1 MMKHTYRVLAYLIA
15 AGVALQAA
23 FIAFTV
29 FGIIHDVDQGEVV
42 SQSYEPNAG
51 ASLHGITGM
60 TVIPSLAIIFLIV
73 SFFSR
78 IPRGVTWAGV
88 VLGVV
93 LLQVTFAFVAF
104 GAELVGLLHG
114 FNALVLFTVALYAG
128 LRVTRATRSAADA
141 ATARTE
147 STRVQAAAS

>member
-1 MMKHTYRVLAYLIA
+1 MKSTYRILAYLIA

-23 FIAFTV
+23 FIAFAV
-29 FGIIHDVDQGEVV
+29 FGIIHDVDQGAVV

-60 TVIPSLAIIFLIV
+60 MVIPSLAIIFMIV
-73 SFFSR
+73 SFVARVS
-78 IPRGVTWAGV
+78 RGVIWAAI

-114 FNALVLFTVALYAG
+114 FNALVLFSVALYAG
-128 LRVTRATRSAADA
+128 LRVNRATRSAADA
-141 ATARTE
+141 SAA
-147 STRVQAAAS
+147 STDPARVQAAAS